1 MRNEIESHEHD
12 NEQPLEADGGLP
24 AVAKK
29 SSTTGTAQK
38 IVVLGICIVTIL
50 ALAAVNGV
58 FSGAD
63 DSDSSERESS
73 LSISNRLGPT
83 PEPPAPPIERIEP
96 TAPDEASSAVVR
108 TQIAPPPPMASSP
121 TAQHE
126 EMTPRQRKR
135 MGSLVTGKEGTATT
149 SESAPVAVQTGTG
162 GLDGEQP
169 FNRADDLATMLE
181 PTRVQGA
188 RASVLRDRSYFL
200 TKGTNIDCTLSVAI
214 SSDQPGGLTCVL
226 ARDVYSTDGK
236 IKLLEAGS
244 VAVGEYKGGLMR
256 GQARIFAIWTRIET
270 PSGVLIELDSPATDA
285 LGRGGIGGYIDTHF
299 AERFGGSIM
308 LSIIG
313 DIGRYASNR
322 ARSGDNN
329 QIQFAGTSDSM
340 RDAAAIA
347 LENSI
352 NIPNTLHANQGDV
365 VNIYV
370 ARDLDFRGVYSLE
383 IEK

>member
-1 MRNEIESHEHD
+1 MKNEIESHEHD
-12 NEQPLEADGGLP
+12 NNTQPLAADGGLP
-24 AVAKK
+24 SVARK
-29 SSTTGTAQK
+29 SSSTGTAQK
-38 IVVLGICIVTIL
+38 IVVLGICVITIL

-58 FSGAD
+58 FSSDD
-63 DSDSSERESS
+63 DSKNIKNEST
-73 LSISNRLGPT
+73 LSIANRLGPT
-83 PEPPAPPIERIEP
+83 PEPPPPPIERTEP
-96 TAPDEASSAVVR
+96 TKREDAGEAVFS
-108 TQIAPPPPMASSP
+108 TQMAPPPPISGGTPQNQIS
-121 TAQHE
+121 
-126 EMTPRQRKR
+126 PRQRKR
-135 MGSLVTGKEGTATT
+135 MGTLVMGTQGTT
-149 SESAPVAVQTGTG
+149 TPSETPTAIQTSMG
-162 GLDGEQP
+162 GLDGDQP
-169 FNRADDLATMLE
+169 HNRADDLATMLK

-188 RASVLRDRSYFL
+188 RASILQDRSFFL

-214 SSDQPGGLTCVL
+214 SSDQPGGLTCVI

-244 VAVGEYKGGLMR
+244 VAVGEYRGGLMR

-352 NIPNTLHANQGDV
+352 NIPNTLHANQGDI